1 MTKHKQVTY
10 FMHEHKF
17 HSQPIGSLL
26 TGRKYT
32 VWTLFT
38 TAGISWIWAFST
50 GLVGGTSSM
59 KLSIET
65 DHLLGNY
72 IELSRTE
79 QSQKCVHL
87 LDSIGQYFGYTRSNI
102 GRGLYLR
109 NAVQPVVSFRTF
121 LCLDSH
127 RCLPLST
134 YPYITLCTS
143 SRLKSIRSGQFS
155 LAFMLGKTNKAA
167 SIKVERQADW

>member
-1 MTKHKQVTY
+1 
-10 FMHEHKF
+10 
-17 HSQPIGSLL
+17 
-26 TGRKYT
+26 
-32 VWTLFT
+32 
-38 TAGISWIWAFST
+38 
-50 GLVGGTSSM
+50 M

-87 LDSIGQYFGYTRSNI
+87 LDSIGQYFGCTRSNI

-134 YPYITLCTS
+134 YPYT
-143 SRLKSIRSGQFS
+143 
-155 LAFMLGKTNKAA
+155 
-167 SIKVERQADW
+167 